1 MITAALLMVAL
12 AGANAIDPI
21 DAAIERYR
29 AVESYQVTLRSFH
42 GDQSDIIRFSYKR
55 PGFVRM
61 DFEQPHEGAVLIYS
75 PLTNHV
81 RLWPFGEGLF
91 SLTFSPDNRLVQSPT
106 GQRVDRSDI
115 GALLDNVKSL
125 QRKGETTVLGE
136 ELVGGRKTMR
146 LAVSGTGKPVAGNV
160 PRYELWLDSASLLP
174 LKVVSRD
181 ANNEII
187 ETVVMDDLRINVGMP
202 DRVFDP

>member
-1 MITAALLMVAL
+1 MVTAALLMVAL
-12 AGANAIDPI
+12 AEASAIDPI

-29 AVESYQVTLRSFH
+29 AVASYQVTLRSSH
-42 GDQSDIIRFSYKR
+42 GDESDVIRFSYKR

-61 DFEQPHEGAVLIYS
+61 DFVQPHEGAVLIYS
-75 PLTNHV
+75 PLTNDV
-81 RLWPFGEGLF
+81 RLWPFGERFF
-91 SLTFSPDNRLVQSPT
+91 SFTLSPENRLVQSPT

-125 QRKGETTVLGE
+125 QRKGGTTVLGE
-136 ELVGGRKTMR
+136 EMVGGRKTMR
-146 LAVSGTGKPVAGNV
+146 LAVSAAGDRVAGNV
-160 PRYELWLDSASLLP
+160 RQYELWLDSATLLP

-187 ETVVMDDLRINVGMP
+187 ETVVMDDLQINVTLP
-202 DRVFDP
+202 DRLFDP

>member
-1 MITAALLMVAL
+1 MVTAALLMVAL
-12 AGANAIDPI
+12 AEASAIDPI

-29 AVESYQVTLRSFH
+29 AVASYQVTLRSSH
-42 GDQSDIIRFSYKR
+42 GDESDVIRFSYKR

-61 DFEQPHEGAVLIYS
+61 DFVQPHEGAVLIYS
-75 PLTNHV
+75 PLTNDV
-81 RLWPFGEGLF
+81 RLWPFGERFF
-91 SLTFSPDNRLVQSPT
+91 SLTLSPENRLVQSPT

-125 QRKGETTVLGE
+125 QRKGGTTVLGE
-136 ELVGGRKTMR
+136 EMVGGRKTMR
-146 LAVSGTGKPVAGNV
+146 LAISAAGDRVAGNV
-160 PRYELWLDSASLLP
+160 RQYELWLDSATLLP

-187 ETVVMDDLRINVGMP
+187 ETVVMDDLQINVTLP
-202 DRVFDP
+202 DRLFDP

>member
-1 MITAALLMVAL
+1 MVTAALLMVAL
-12 AGANAIDPI
+12 AEASAIDPI

-29 AVESYQVTLRSFH
+29 AVASYQVTLRSSH
-42 GDQSDIIRFSYKR
+42 GDESDVIRFSYKR

-61 DFEQPHEGAVLIYS
+61 DFVQPHEGAVLIYS
-75 PLTNHV
+75 PLTNDV
-81 RLWPFGEGLF
+81 RLWPFGERFF
-91 SLTFSPDNRLVQSPT
+91 SFTLSPENRLVQSPT

-125 QRKGETTVLGE
+125 QRKGGTTVLGE
-136 ELVGGRKTMR
+136 EMVGGRKTMR
-146 LAVSGTGKPVAGNV
+146 LAVSAAGDRVAGNL
-160 PRYELWLDSASLLP
+160 RQYELWLDSATLLP

-187 ETVVMDDLRINVGMP
+187 ETVVMDDLQINVTLP
-202 DRVFDP
+202 DRLFDP

>member
-1 MITAALLMVAL
+1 MVTAALLMVAL
-12 AGANAIDPI
+12 AEASAIDPI

-29 AVESYQVTLRSFH
+29 AVASYQVTLRSSH
-42 GDQSDIIRFSYKR
+42 GDESDVIRFSYKR

-61 DFEQPHEGAVLIYS
+61 DFVQPHEGAVLIYS
-75 PLTNHV
+75 PLTNDV
-81 RLWPFGEGLF
+81 RLWPFGERFF
-91 SLTFSPDNRLVQSPT
+91 SLTLSPENRLVQSPT

-125 QRKGETTVLGE
+125 QRKGGTTVLGE
-136 ELVGGRKTMR
+136 EMVGGRKTMR
-146 LAVSGTGKPVAGNV
+146 LAVSAAGDRVAGNV
-160 PRYELWLDSASLLP
+160 RQYELWLDSATLLP

-187 ETVVMDDLRINVGMP
+187 ETVVMDDLQINVTLP
-202 DRVFDP
+202 DRLFDP